1 MQALMAEI
9 KKPLIADI
17 VVLLQACMAGQ
28 LWLLDVYVKQAFMAE
43 TTKPHWLMIAKS
55 NK

>member
-9 KKPLIADI
+9 KKSLIADI

-28 LWLLDVYVKQAFMAE
+28 LWVLDVYVMQALMAE